1 MGAQLVSRVA
11 YKNAFA
17 SARMLLLR
25 QECSCF
31 GKNAPASAG
40 MLLFRQ
46 ECSCFGKNAPAR
58 HLLLG
63 RCP

>member
-40 MLLFRQ
+40 MLLLRQ
-46 ECSCFGKNAPAR
+46 ECFCSGKNAPAR